1 MSVLQSTASATEEAR
16 ATPLGGVAI
25 FGPGLIGG
33 SVALAL
39 RARSPGT
46 KISIWGR
53 RPEQLAEIL
62 RRGIADSV
70 ETDPAAAV
78 SGADIA
84 VLCTPVGSMRE
95 LAAAMAPGLSPSAV
109 VTDVGSVKACVAAQL
124 EPLLGS
130 RFIGAHPMA
139 GSERSGLAAARA
151 DLFAGAPCLITPTPE
166 SDAAALQVVSGF
178 WKELGCSVT
187 TMSPPEH
194 DRLVARIS
202 HLPHALAFALVNLVL
217 DTLPAGSHHLAG
229 GSFRDATRVAASD
242 PALWTGILTEN
253 RTEVAA
259 ALRDMSK
266 LLESMATALGDEN
279 PDSLLDFL
287 VRAKQHRDS
296 LPLPSPEEAP

>member
-1 MSVLQSTASATEEAR
+1 MSSPAR
-16 ATPLGGVAI
+16 VAI
-25 FGPGLIGG
+25 LGPGLIGG

-39 RARSPGT
+39 RASSPGT

-62 RRGIADSV
+62 QRGIADSV

-78 SGADIA
+78 SGADLA

-95 LAAAMAPGLSPSAV
+95 LAAAMAPGLAPSAV
-109 VTDVGSVKACVAAQL
+109 VTDAGSVKACVVEQL

-166 SDAAALQVVSGF
+166 SDTEALRITCDF
-178 WKELGCSVT
+178 WMQLGCSVT

-194 DRLVARIS
+194 DMLVARLS

-242 PALWTGILTEN
+242 PGLWTGILTEN
-253 RTEVAA
+253 RTEVTA
-259 ALRDMSK
+259 ALREMSK